1 MKYFVIS
8 TALAFAAP
16 AFAHKVVGISDGS
29 TLTLLVD
36 EKPMRLRLANIEAP
50 DKAQPHSAASRKSLS
65 ELCLGKDATYKQQEF
80 DHRGRAVAVVYCD
93 GADAGRAQIERG
105 MVWVDPKYNK
115 ELTFPAMEAM
125 ARRDHRGLWA
135 DPEPV
140 APWDFRR
147 PARKVKSPAVSQSD
161 ESICFVDRRSEY
173 RIVDGM
179 KRPGC

>member
-1 MKYFVIS
+1 MKFLVIF
-8 TALAFAAP
+8 TALASAAP
-16 AFAHKVVGISDGS
+16 AFAHKVVGVSDGS
-29 TLTLLVD
+29 TLTLLVE
-36 EKPMRLRLANIEAP
+36 EKPLRLRLANIEPP
-50 DKAQPHSAASRKSLS
+50 DKTQSYGAASRKSLS
-65 ELCLGKDATYKQQEF
+65 ELCLGKEATYKQQEF

-93 GADAGRAQIERG
+93 GLDAAQAQIERG

-147 PARKVKSPAVSQSD
+147 PARRAKSPAVDRSD

-173 RIVDGM
+173 RIVEGM